1 MINLVTG
8 VVPRVC
14 AGVWTGRLHKDNA
27 VRHSF
32 SQTGLQPGTQPVVFP
47 IAEVQASATT
57 LPILIL
63 VVGHLLHFPLFY
75 GYLRG
80 DAVCTMG
87 GLVVDCMIVEIAQPP

>member
-1 MINLVTG
+1 MVSLRLESNL
-8 VVPRVC
+8 
-14 AGVWTGRLHKDNA
+14 
-27 VRHSF
+27 RHSQ
-32 SQTGLQPGTQPVVFP
+32 SVFP

-57 LPILIL
+57 LHILIF